1 MPFEGWSHFLQ
12 VKSPWSYNTVVVQVL
27 VWRFQLSL
35 RGGGGKLFQARL
47 RGGGSQGGGQ
57 T

>member
-1 MPFEGWSHFLQ
+1 MPFDGWSDFLQ

-35 RGGGGKLFQARL
+35 RGGGKLFQARL